1 MKPILIVVSPYYQD
15 IAEQLVRGASQVI
28 SDQGLKVEII
38 TVPGAFEIPA
48 AIGYALRSNRYGGY
62 IALGCVI
69 RGETSHYDV
78 VCNETARAIQELA
91 VQFGAAIGFGLLTT
105 ENLEQALVRADIAQG
120 DKGGEAAKACLRMM
134 ELQHVFLSEQ
144 AEEEDAD
151 E

>member
-15 IAEQLVRGASQVI
+15 IAEQLVRGASQVV
-28 SDQGLKVEII
+28 SDAGLKVEII

-48 AIGYALRSNRYGGY
+48 AIGYALRSNRYAGY

-69 RGETSHYDV
+69 RGETTHYDY
-78 VCNETARAIQELA
+78 VCQETARGLQDLA
-91 VQFGAAIGFGLLTT
+91 VQFGAAIGFGVLTT

-120 DKGGEAAKACLRMM
+120 DKGGEAAKACLRML
-134 ELQHVFLSEQ
+134 ELQQVFLGEQ
-144 AEEEDAD
+144 VEEEDAD

>member
-28 SDQGLKVEII
+28 SDAGMKVEII

-48 AIGYALRSNRYGGY
+48 AIGYALRSNRYAGY

-69 RGETSHYDV
+69 RGETSHYDI
-78 VCNETARAIQELA
+78 VCNESARGLQELA
-91 VQFGAAIGFGLLTT
+91 VQFGAAIGLGILTT

-120 DKGGEAAKACLRMM
+120 DKGGEAAKACLRMI
-134 ELQHVFLSEQ
+134 ELQHVFLGEQ
-144 AEEEDAD
+144 AEEDSD

>member
-28 SDQGLKVEII
+28 SDAGLKVEII

-48 AIGYALRSNRYGGY
+48 AIGYALRSNRYSGY
-62 IALGCVI
+62 VALGCVI
-69 RGETSHYDV
+69 RGETSHYDI
-78 VCNETARAIQELA
+78 VCNESARGLQELA
-91 VQFGAAIGFGLLTT
+91 VQFGAAIGLGILTT

-134 ELQHVFLSEQ
+134 ELQGIFLGD
-144 AEEEDAD
+144 AEENAD